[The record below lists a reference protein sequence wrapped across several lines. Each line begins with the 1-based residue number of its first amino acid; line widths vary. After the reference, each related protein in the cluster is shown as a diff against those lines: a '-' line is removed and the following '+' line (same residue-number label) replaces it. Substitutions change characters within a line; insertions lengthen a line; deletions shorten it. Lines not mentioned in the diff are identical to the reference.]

1 MESVARDLNDRPDIP
16 FIDSEDTETRLGKL
30 YFSDKFFS
38 RQLTNLRN
46 FLFLLINKL

>member
-30 YFSDKFFS
+30 YIF
-38 RQLTNLRN
+38 
-46 FLFLLINKL
+46 

>member
-16 FIDSEDTETRLGKL
+16 FIDSEDAETRLGKL
-30 YFSDKFFS
+30 YFWEVKFSEILFS

-46 FLFLLINKL
+46 LDFY